1 VRNRA
6 VKITLF
12 LLGFILLSIYGIIQ
26 LQKWI
31 EVKDQNNETS
41 IYEDIDPSAISAAN
55 KTDKDGYLYSFNADK
70 VPHPIIDCDLKQFFP
85 QEAKKANI
93 RSQTVVVMVQ
103 IDEIG
108 AIKGVKIVSKKSDY
122 GFDEAA
128 IRIINLAKFTPGYV
142 SGRPAKMAHRV
153 PINFTL
159 EE

>member
-1 VRNRA
+1 MRNRA

-12 LLGFILLSIYGIIQ
+12 LLAFILLSIYGIIQ
-26 LQKWI
+26 LQEWI

-55 KTDKDGYLYSFNADK
+55 ITDKDGYLYSFNADK
-70 VPHPIIDCDLKQFFP
+70 VPHPIIDRDLKQFFP

-108 AIKGVKIVSKKSDY
+108 TLKGVKIVSEKSGY

-142 SGRPAKMAHRV
+142 SGRPVKMAHRV

-159 EE
+159 DE